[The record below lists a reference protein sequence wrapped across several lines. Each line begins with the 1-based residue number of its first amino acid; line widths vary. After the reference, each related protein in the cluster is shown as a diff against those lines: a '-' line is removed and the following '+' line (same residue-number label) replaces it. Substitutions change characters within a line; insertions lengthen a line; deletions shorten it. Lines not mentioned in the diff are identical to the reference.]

1 MYILYILLYIDMK
14 STLSLSFYNIYI
26 LHPYILWLPRHFLR
40 TAEALSLV
48 IFIEGWCLSWI
59 SWLVFWDFSKPWF
72 WWVEECEIKHDTQ
85 KNTKEHMLK
94 WVPFTLRQSRM
105 VCWNNS
111 PFSLMMFSFKAPS
124 NTLSNHLKGGFPP
137 SYLMTTVLFKL
148 IRTLAI
154 HLASPYLGLSHW
166 KKEVILQCCI
176 HQQHMSWNI
185 DIYIYRIHVHNK
197 LYSDMFVT
205 DLYIYIYT

>member
-1 MYILYILLYIDMK
+1 M
-14 STLSLSFYNIYI
+14 
-26 LHPYILWLPRHFLR
+26 
-40 TAEALSLV
+40 

-148 IRTLAI
+148 IRTSAI

-166 KKEVILQCCI
+166 KKEVILQFCI

-197 LYSDMFVT
+197 LYLQT
-205 DLYIYIYT
+205 CLLLIYIYIYIIKHGLLATTSFSSMMLPFKKMT

>member
-124 NTLSNHLKGGFPP
+124 NTLSNHLKGVSHRHIWWP
-137 SYLMTTVLFKL
+137 LFCSNWFEL
-148 IRTLAI
+148 Q
-154 HLASPYLGLSHW
+154 LS
-166 KKEVILQCCI
+166 ILRPLT
-176 HQQHMSWNI
+176 WVWATEK
-185 DIYIYRIHVHNK
+185 RK
-197 LYSDMFVT
+197 
-205 DLYIYIYT
+205 